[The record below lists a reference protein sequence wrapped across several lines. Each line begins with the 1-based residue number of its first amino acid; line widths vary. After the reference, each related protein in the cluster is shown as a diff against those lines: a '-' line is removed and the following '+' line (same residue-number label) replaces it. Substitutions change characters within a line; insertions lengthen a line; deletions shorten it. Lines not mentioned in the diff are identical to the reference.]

1 MKEKIKN
8 FYKKNFVI
16 LIMSFSVLL
25 VIALVALVVQ
35 VNKAK
40 AEVENAKIVLQGM
53 KEQNIELEK
62 QVLALFDDK
71 QEFLAKDVT
80 KEQVNMENST
90 PLFTNVPEGKLY
102 EEVEAALADR
112 YKINE
117 LIVKAQ
123 YYFDYQD
130 KTNALFTQR
139 VLNGSDVAKDL
150 VIRKDLLSEDLAFV
164 DDLFEQ
170 TPFNEKVK
178 GLVNIAKTQLEDLA
192 SARKA
197 VQESEKDKENR
208 EKNDSAFVAVEKIK
222 NSELKNE
229 LTDKLNAIKS
239 ELDAKE
245 ADNAEQE
252 RLAQEQ
258 VLKQA
263 LNPNQQV
270 NWTTPNTNPSNPDAP
285 QGVTSDEVET
295 TPPSQPTNEGQA
307 APPVVVTPPPAPTL
321 TPPPVQEFRCMGWVK
336 NPAGV
341 IIASKIFNSYDEA
354 EAWASNEL
362 WNYIWEED
370 GDKYSFGISPA

>member
-1 MKEKIKN
+1 MKEKFKD
-8 FYKKNFVI
+8 FYKKNLVVI
-16 LIMSFSVLL
+16 VMSFSVLL

-40 AEVENAKIVLQGM
+40 AEVENTKIVLQGM
-53 KEQNIELEK
+53 KKQNIELEK

-123 YYFDYQD
+123 SYFDYQD

-139 VLNGSDVAKDL
+139 VLNGSEVAKDP
-150 VIRKDLLSEDLAFV
+150 VIKKDLNSKDLVFV
-164 DDLFEQ
+164 DDLSDE
-170 TPFNEKVK
+170 TAFNEKVK
-178 GLVNIAKTQLEDLA
+178 GLVNIAKTQLDDLDN
-192 SARKA
+192 ARKA

-208 EKNDSAFVAVEKIK
+208 EKNDKAFGAVEKIK
-222 NSELKNE
+222 NPELKKE
-229 LTDKLNAIKS
+229 LTDTLNGIKAG
-239 ELDAKE
+239 LDAKDKE
-245 ADNAEQE
+245 KAEQE

-258 VLKQA
+258 VSQQA
-263 LNPNQQV
+263 PNPNQQV
-270 NWTTPNTNPSNPDAP
+270 NWTAPNTNPTNPDAP

-307 APPVVVTPPPAPTL
+307 APPAVVTPPVEKVRYHAWVIDKNGNVVKLGVYDTESEADRAGFEWSL
-321 TPPPVQEFRCMGWVK
+321 ANDGGAWGWL
-336 NPAGV
+336 A
-341 IIASKIFNSYDEA
+341 
-354 EAWASNEL
+354 L
-362 WNYIWEED
+362 
-370 GDKYSFGISPA
+370 